1 MDRAPEIARASCP
14 MSALRRPIFFLPFVN
29 INSLQLNKVA
39 RAKAEKEAEILR
51 SQLKKKQLAEVYDHG
66 DGDANNE

>member
-51 SQLKKKQLAEVYDHG
+51 S
-66 DGDANNE
+66 